1 MNRRQVALLLFVCLV
16 PFIGYFLNPNL
27 AYTDSY
33 AFLGGACGLNQN
45 YFIPLVPCNV
55 LAIKT
60 ILVGLYAVSIFSLAF
75 FGEKVLGERGWRVG
89 FYSATLSPLLFQ
101 LGMNFENDIF
111 GWTLVFVGFAL
122 FGIGFKED
130 KASEKAIYYFFG
142 CCSAFLATFAWLG
155 AYLGVLTLSLMW
167 FPLLVLVIPTIFVW
181 RDYIVHYFVQY
192 LNPNQLVGEEMLGAG
207 IVPVMFVF
215 WVLYQKPKNLLFPL
229 ATWASF
235 LIGVIKIKYMLFA
248 IPLLMLNF
256 VKFEQ
261 ENAPHIK
268 HFPNLI
274 VVGLVFACV
283 FNIFGFFA
291 APTQQDFVQIE
302 NAIGLARDLNVPL
315 YNDWS
320 YGWWVEYKGYPTQ
333 YKASYPEPDYNN
345 LVHPFVALTTQ
356 DLNCIKEFEQTNKK
370 TYRCN

>member
-1 MNRRQVALLLFVCLV
+1 MNRKQVALLLFVCVV
-16 PFIGYFLNPNL
+16 PFIGYFFNPNL
-27 AYTDSY
+27 AYTDAY
-33 AFLGGACGLNQN
+33 AFLGGACGLNQK
-45 YFIPLVPCNV
+45 YIIPLIPCNV

-111 GWTLVFVGFAL
+111 GWSLVFVGFAL
-122 FGIGFKED
+122 FGIGFKEN
-130 KASEKAIYYFFG
+130 KASEKAIYYFLG
-142 CCSAFLATFAWLG
+142 CCSAFLGTFAWLG

-167 FPLLVLVIPTIFVW
+167 LPLLLLVIPTIFVW
-181 RDYIVHYFVQY
+181 RDYIVNYFLQY
-192 LNPNQLVGEEMLGAG
+192 LNPNQLVGEETLGAG

-302 NAIGLARDLNVPL
+302 NAIELANDLNVPL

-320 YGWWVEYKGYPTQ
+320 YGWWVEYKGYTTQ

-345 LVHPFVALTTQ
+345 LPRPFVALTTQ
-356 DLNCIKEFEQTNKK
+356 ELACSKIKEQASKK
-370 TYRCN
+370 TFICK